1 MSALS
6 TIVNPSSS
14 SPKGKQSATATA
26 LLSNGSYPPAN
37 ANQPTPAA
45 DSSKSSANASSAE
58 DIKYRRKYKDLKKRI
73 RDIEDDNDVLNIKL
87 SRARKNIHRLRVER
101 SFLFDRLDQSEHGAN
116 PSTSSSSSSDSDT
129 DEERNGGESSS
140 RSHRRQHRHGLD
152 RYKHHRHPYSH
163 HSSQSQHGRHGSSNT
178 LAPPSNSVNTHG
190 RSKTPPSRGSS
201 IARSAQH
208 SASSS
213 VGGPMSAHIMEPPQ
227 ANAHLPTT
235 GGKRMIKKRRKD
247 PLAPKRPSNAFFIFS
262 QQHRQQARE
271 EKKEGNQSELTKF
284 LGLQWKSMPSTEK
297 KIYSELAIQDR
308 QRYLDEMTQYQHEQ
322 LAHGTN
328 GLEEITAIKR
338 KPGKPGR
345 PPKSAKI
352 SIEAAASTAG
362 ISHTTTVSNGHS
374 TVKSS
379 SSKMEIHSMVNADM
393 EGDEMMSHDDDEDVR
408 MEPGSED
415 DHEEVDE
422 EEDDDDDDDDDAE
435 EAGQHHDNGVVED
448 EGEED
453 ESDEAEVHVT
463 HGQHHNYT
471 ADVEMAHRA
480 QEIGT
485 ANGLVVSA

>member
-6 TIVNPSSS
+6 TIVNASSS
-14 SPKGKQSATATA
+14 SPKGKQAIATA
-26 LLSNGSYPPAN
+26 LLSNDSNPPAN
-37 ANQPTPAA
+37 ASHPTPTA
-45 DSSKSSANASSAE
+45 DISKSGANASSAE

-73 RDIEDDNDVLNIKL
+73 RDIEEDNDVLNIKL

-101 SFLFDRLDQSEHGAN
+101 RLDQSEHGAN
-116 PSTSSSSSSDSDT
+116 PSSSTSSSSDSDT
-129 DEERNGGESSS
+129 DGERNGGESSS
-140 RSHRRQHRHGLD
+140 RSHRRHSRHGLD

-163 HSSQSQHGRHGSSNT
+163 HNSQSQHGRHGSSNSV
-178 LAPPSNSVNTHG
+178 APPSNAVTG

-213 VGGPMSAHIMEPPQ
+213 IGGPMSAHIMDPPQ
-227 ANAHLPTT
+227 ANAHPPTA
-235 GGKRMIKKRRKD
+235 GGKKTIKKRRKD

-308 QRYLDEMTQYQHEQ
+308 QRYLEEMTQYQHEQ
-322 LAHGTN
+322 LVHGTN
-328 GLEEITAIKR
+328 GIDGVASVKR

-352 SIEAAASTAG
+352 SIDAAAATAG
-362 ISHTTTVSNGHS
+362 IISHTTTVSNGHS
-374 TVKSS
+374 AVKSSSS
-379 SSKMEIHSMVNADM
+379 SSKMEIRSMVNVDT

-408 MEPGSED
+408 MEVGSED
-415 DHEEVDE
+415 EHEDEDDE
-422 EEDDDDDDDDDAE
+422 EEEDEGGDDDDDAE
-435 EAGQHHDNGVVED
+435 EGGQHHDEVIVED
-448 EGEED
+448 DGEED

-471 ADVEMAHRA
+471 ADVEMAHKA
-480 QEIGT
+480 QEIGS
-485 ANGLVVSA
+485 ANRLVVSA

>member
-14 SPKGKQSATATA
+14 SPKGKQSAAATA
-26 LLSNGSYPPAN
+26 SLGNGSNPPAHTN
-37 ANQPTPAA
+37 RPTPTA
-45 DSSKSSANASSAE
+45 DSSKSGANANSAE

-101 SFLFDRLDQSEHGAN
+101 RLDQSEHGAN
-116 PSTSSSSSSDSDT
+116 PSTSSSSSSDSDA
-129 DEERNGGESSS
+129 DEARDGGESSS
-140 RSHRRQHRHGLD
+140 RSHRRHNRHGLD
-152 RYKHHRHPYSH
+152 RFKHRHPYSH
-163 HSSQSQHGRHGSSNT
+163 HTSQSQHGRHGSSSS
-178 LAPPSNSVNTHG
+178 LAPPSNSVNTHS

-213 VGGPMSAHIMEPPQ
+213 IGGQMSAHVMEPPQ
-227 ANAHLPTT
+227 ANAHMPATS
-235 GGKRMIKKRRKD
+235 GKRTIKKRRKD

-308 QRYLDEMTQYQHEQ
+308 QRYLEEMTQYQHEQ
-322 LAHGTN
+322 LVHGTN
-328 GLEEITAIKR
+328 GLENTATIKR

-352 SIEAAASTAG
+352 SIDAAAATAG
-362 ISHTTTVSNGHS
+362 ISHTTAVSNGHTTS
-374 TVKSS
+374 KSS
-379 SSKMEIHSMVNADM
+379 NNKMEIHSMVNADM

-408 MEPGSED
+408 MEAGSED
-415 DHEEVDE
+415 EHEEVDE
-422 EEDDDDDDDDDAE
+422 DEDDEDEEGGDDDDDDGE
-435 EAGQHHDNGVVED
+435 QAGQHHDEDIVED
-448 EGEED
+448 EGDED

-480 QEIGT
+480 QEIGA

>member
-6 TIVNPSSS
+6 TIVNLSTS
-14 SPKGKQSATATA
+14 SPKGKQTVATA
-26 LLSNGSYPPAN
+26 LLSNGSNPPAQGN
-37 ANQPTPAA
+37 HPTSTA
-45 DSSKSSANASSAE
+45 DISKSSASASSAE

-101 SFLFDRLDQSEHGAN
+101 RLDQSEHGAN
-116 PSTSSSSSSDSDT
+116 PSSSSSSSSDSDT
-129 DEERNGGESSS
+129 DGERNGGESSS
-140 RSHRRQHRHGLD
+140 RSHRRHNRHSLD

-163 HSSQSQHGRHGSSNT
+163 HTSQSLHGPHGSSNS
-178 LAPPSNSVNTHG
+178 LAPPSNSANAHG

-213 VGGPMSAHIMEPPQ
+213 IGGPMSVQIMEPPQ
-227 ANAHLPTT
+227 ASAHLPTT
-235 GGKRMIKKRRKD
+235 GGKRTIKKRRKD

-284 LGLQWKSMPSTEK
+284 LGLQWKSMPPTEK

-308 QRYLDEMTQYQHEQ
+308 NRYLVEMIQYQHEQ
-322 LAHGTN
+322 RVQGAN
-328 GLEEITAIKR
+328 GMEEITTIKR

-352 SIEAAASTAG
+352 SIDAAAATSG
-362 ISHTTTVSNGHS
+362 ISHTTVVSNGHGTARS
-374 TVKSS
+374 VGGGG
-379 SSKMEIHSMVNADM
+379 KMEIRSMVNANM

-408 MEPGSED
+408 MEAGSED
-415 DHEEVDE
+415 EHEEVDE
-422 EEDDDDDDDDDAE
+422 DEDGDEGGDDDDDDDDV
-435 EAGQHHDNGVVED
+435 VVED
-448 EGEED
+448 EGEEG
-453 ESDEAEVHVT
+453 ESEEVEMHVT

-471 ADVEMAHRA
+471 ADVEMAHKA

-485 ANGLVVSA
+485 SNGLVVSA